1 MIERTRTSHDSDAP
15 RIVVFTSPGPRASAV
30 ENVEALAHAMP
41 DARLL
46 VVIGGRKLKRSAW
59 VRSKFRRLRRE
70 PVSYP
75 LELLGQCAS
84 AAASKL
90 ARAPRRPTGDVTRPD
105 WDALASSNVEIRRFD
120 RMRSKACHDAVRDFA
135 PWLGI
140 SIAAP
145 ILPESLFSI
154 PERGTIN
161 LHKSL
166 LPEYRGMP
174 PGFWE
179 LHDGAT
185 QAGATVH
192 GIEAGLDTGPIVH
205 QRAMDVPKFTTIDG
219 LAAQL
224 DELGEIV
231 LLEAV
236 EKIRGGTADE
246 RPQASPT
253 TPTRSRPAHLVRR
266 RVARRLAA
274 KHRSPRGV
282 AGVAR
287 EVVKSIVL
295 GAWVHV
301 LTKPRDLVQRLRG
314 TCPATVLLYH
324 RVSDDFRDS
333 VTVGIEQFR
342 DQMRVLA
349 RKYDVVDLTTL
360 LADRGKPR
368 HRPVVAITFDDGY
381 EDNALAARILRREG
395 LPCTFFICTGIVG
408 SDDRAFPQDTQKLG
422 FRVPSLSWEQVG
434 TMARHGFAIGNHT
447 EGHTDVAAV
456 PLEDALEQIRLAT
469 RTLEERLGP
478 RGPER
483 WLAFPYGRPKNITED
498 VRRALPANDIDIC
511 LSAYGGQN
519 APDFDEWNILRQGV
533 DANFSILALR
543 AVIAGWSLR

>member
-1 MIERTRTSHDSDAP
+1 MIERAQAPPAPDAT

-41 DARLL
+41 DVRFL
-46 VVIGGRKLKRSAW
+46 VIIGGRKLKPGSY
-59 VRSKFRRLRRE
+59 VRSKIRRLQRE

-84 AAASKL
+84 ALAAKFS
-90 ARAPRRPTGDVTRPD
+90 RAPRPATGEVKPPE
-105 WDALASSNVEIRRFD
+105 WDTLGLSNVEIRRFD
-120 RMRSKACHDAVRDFA
+120 RMRSDACRDAVSEFA

-145 ILPESLFSI
+145 ILPESLFEL

-192 GIEAGLDTGPIVH
+192 RIEAGLDTGPIVH
-205 QRAMDVPKFTTIDG
+205 QRAIDIPKFTTIGG

-224 DELGEIV
+224 DELGETV

-236 EKIRGGTADE
+236 EKIRSGTAEE
-246 RPQASPT
+246 RPQAEPA

-266 RVARRLAA
+266 RVERRLAA
-274 KHRSPRGV
+274 RHDPSNGI
-282 AGVAR
+282 AGIVR
-287 EVVKSIVL
+287 NIVKTLVL
-295 GAWVHV
+295 AAWVHV
-301 LTKPRDLVQRLRG
+301 LTKPRDLLQRLRG

-342 DQMRVLA
+342 DQMHMLA
-349 RKYDVVDLTTL
+349 RKYDVVDLATL
-360 LADRGKPR
+360 LAERGKPR

-381 EDNALAARILRREG
+381 ADNALAARILRREG
-395 LPCTFFICTGIVG
+395 LPCTFFVCTGIVG
-408 SDDRAFPQDTQKLG
+408 SSDRAFPQDTQKLG
-422 FRVPSLSWEQVG
+422 FRVPSLSWNQVE
-434 TMARHGFAIGNHT
+434 TMARHGFTIGNHT

-456 PLEDALEQIRLAT
+456 PLDHALEQIRTAT
-469 RTLEERLGP
+469 TTLEERLGP

-483 WLAFPYGRPKNITED
+483 WFAFPYGRPKNIDED
-498 VRRALPANDIDIC
+498 VRRALPDNGIDVC

-543 AVIAGWSLR
+543 AVLAGWSLR